1 MGVGA
6 GGEPNASPFPG
17 DPAPADAPRTVQSPR
32 ALVSARGGIGR
43 PTKEHPIPYIL
54 STAFIHPGK
63 TERLKTWY
71 RELEHRK
78 AEVLETLENEGV
90 RQEIAFIVPTEHGD
104 MLAVFSE
111 SDDPD
116 GARAA
121 FASSPFEIDHKHLA
135 VMDEVTVG
143 GSRGRIRV
151 SPIYAFQNP
160 PG

>member
-1 MGVGA
+1 M
-6 GGEPNASPFPG
+6 
-17 DPAPADAPRTVQSPR
+17 
-32 ALVSARGGIGR
+32 
-43 PTKEHPIPYIL
+43 PYIL

-63 TERLKTWY
+63 TERLKEWY
-71 RELEHRK
+71 REIEHRK
-78 AEVLETLENEGV
+78 AEVLETLKNEGV

-116 GARAA
+116 KARAA
-121 FASSPFEIDHKHLA
+121 TARSSLEIDQQHLA

-151 SPIYAFQNP
+151 SPMYAFQNP
-160 PG
+160 RR